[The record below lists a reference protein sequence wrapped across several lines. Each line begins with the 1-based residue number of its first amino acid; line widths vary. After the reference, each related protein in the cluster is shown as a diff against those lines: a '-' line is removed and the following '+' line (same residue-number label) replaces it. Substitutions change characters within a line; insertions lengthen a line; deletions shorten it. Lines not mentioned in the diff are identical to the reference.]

1 MSKPTESKLQR
12 AMFAPLADRGYSH
25 ITPNVHLFGWESD
38 MVALTG
44 SGYIVE
50 YEIKISRSDFRRDL
64 SKERH
69 TELLSHVLSAD
80 TVPRTA
86 TVPSRFFYACPPG
99 VIPEAKLPKYAGLI
113 YVTPSGMDGEV
124 SAPRMTK
131 TKARKSQRTTLAK
144 SLMWDAWTKR
154 PVGKR

>member
-38 MVALTG
+38 LVGLTG
-44 SGYIVE
+44 SGYVVE
-50 YEIKISRSDFRRDL
+50 YEIKISRSDYRRDQE
-64 SKERH
+64 KKRH
-69 TELLSHVLSAD
+69 RMLLSHTSTAGANM
-80 TVPRTA
+80 RTA
-86 TVPSRFFYACPPG
+86 KFPCRFFYACPPG
-99 VIPEAKLPKYAGLI
+99 LIAEDTLPRYAGLV
-113 YVTPSGMDGEV
+113 YVTPSGIDRQTN
-124 SAPRMTK
+124 APRLTK

-154 PVGKR
+154 PVSKR